1 LTKSIDLEILGKK
14 ITKMTNNL
22 NQVASN
28 ILDLSETMKKTST
41 VQSEMMLDLMKSLS
55 LNSMR
60 ESEKRSL
67 CLSSNNKDSSTLS
80 HYDFYW

>member
-41 VQSEMMLDLMKSLS
+41 VQSEMMLDLIKNLS
-55 LNSMR
+55 LLSMR
-60 ESEKRSL
+60 SQTNSIGPQSDNKRSD
-67 CLSSNNKDSSTLS
+67 C
-80 HYDFYW
+80 HFAFYV